1 MLNDYEANLARA
13 VGEFLLTGYTMPE
26 AQKEF
31 ELSKQ
36 EIRES
41 VMNLKTLEPLMYK
54 KISNK
59 VYRVC
64 CYISKQEGDYVEALE
79 KFKISEDVFWVGM
92 RQVFDMDKRL
102 YINTRN
108 RIYMQGYQK
117 K

>member
-13 VGEFLLTGYTMPE
+13 VGEFLLTGYTMSE

-54 KISNK
+54 
-59 VYRVC
+59 
-64 CYISKQEGDYVEALE
+64 
-79 KFKISEDVFWVGM
+79 
-92 RQVFDMDKRL
+92 
-102 YINTRN
+102 
-108 RIYMQGYQK
+108 
-117 K
+117 

>member
-13 VGEFLLTGYTMPE
+13 VGEFLLTGYTMSE

-64 CYISKQEGDYVEALE
+64 CYISKQEGDYVEALKSL
-79 KFKISEDVFWVGM
+79 KFLKSFFG
-92 RQVFDMDKRL
+92 
-102 YINTRN
+102 
-108 RIYMQGYQK
+108 
-117 K
+117 

>member
-13 VGEFLLTGYTMPE
+13 VGEFLLTGYTMSE

-64 CYISKQEGDYVEALE
+64 CYISKQ
-79 KFKISEDVFWVGM
+79 DVFWVGM

>member
-13 VGEFLLTGYTMPE
+13 VGEFLLTGYTMSE

-59 VYRVC
+59 VYRAC